1 MVLYCRNAKLFIH
14 LELKYEFVKIQIK
27 QVFYI
32 SLMYSPNIFCV
43 KTALIVFLTRVFIF
57 RILNVS
63 KRGIFLSR
71 FSPIIVK
78 TQRNLTQL
86 KTTLKQLTLE
96 LDTVV
101 TCSTPPPPPPQ
112 TFQPLLDQLES

>member
-86 KTTLKQLTLE
+86 KATLKHLALE
-96 LDTVV
+96 LDIVV
-101 TCSTPPPPPPQ
+101 TCSPPHDPPPQ
-112 TFQPLLDQLES
+112 TLQPLLDQLES